1 MKFAN
6 EEERRRYF
14 RELGRK
20 GGKTT
25 AEKYGSEHM
34 AKIGRKG
41 FEVTTKKYFQGDK
54 SSHRDWLVKCGLFN
68 YWHSTNIP
76 MKYDFMG
83 NPIRI
88 GCPTHNNGL

>member
-41 FEVTTKKYFQGDK
+41 FEVTTKKYFQGDN
-54 SSHRDWLVKCGLFN
+54 L
-68 YWHSTNIP
+68 
-76 MKYDFMG
+76 
-83 NPIRI
+83 
-88 GCPTHNNGL
+88 